1 MGIIKDTLPQVS
13 AAAVPTNI
21 GSSTRSDNNVAQT
34 AVANQ
39 PSAVVSISA
48 NSKARVASSG
58 SNKFVDSTFGSETE
72 KSRKDASGKDGS
84 KSNINVYA

>member
-21 GSSTRSDNNVAQT
+21 GSSTRSDNNAAQNS
-34 AVANQ
+34 AANQ
-39 PSAVVSISA
+39 PSAVVSISS

-58 SNKFVDSTFGSETE
+58 SNRFVDSTFGSEADRSKKE
-72 KSRKDASGKDGS
+72 SSGNDGG